1 MTESE
6 SEESEHFH
14 FHLTLFMKLLLMIY
28 RKPDCRS
35 RKQKVEGSRRHQS
48 QCSFT
53 LFVTGLVLLLL
64 LANPITF
71 FPLDIK

>member
-14 FHLTLFMKLLLMIY
+14 FCPTLFMTLSLTKKW
-28 RKPDCRS
+28 KPACRS
-35 RKQKVEGSRRHQS
+35 RKQKVEGLEGSRRNQS
-48 QCSFT
+48 HCSFT

-64 LANPITF
+64 LANPIT
-71 FPLDIK
+71 